1 MTDFTQ
7 SERDAM
13 RAYLSR
19 VEVRLSNMYRVAGT
33 FIGGAG
39 LLVLFPLFFS
49 QAIPGLVG
57 AFGLSNGSLAQ
68 TILLFIPFSFSI
80 GLPLYALYCLLRD
93 LFQFYFVG
101 HSPGFPT
108 DLLNPRFALSGIAF
122 SPDESSRVRKEV
134 TLREYSSDLV
144 HFILPFGEAQAK
156 YCDKVIESTFGK
168 IIPAERTTEAL
179 ELQGIIQ
186 RQPGSNDLLVNTE
199 PPEKRNPD
207 DVLRFSAAL
216 GLAGVRDTDLVGEVA
231 KGEASLVRHAIGLR
245 RLVLRYFKALL
256 MFIVTALVTFLLI
269 GLVADF
275 PRWSHLVMAIGYCV
289 WSLITPL
296 AALLPI
302 RRWIY
307 ETSDPRTKSVVGHD
321 SQLLAF
327 ENIVIVACSV
337 AGVSAVLGL
346 VVILSG
352 H

>member
-1 MTDFTQ
+1 
-7 SERDAM
+7 
-13 RAYLSR
+13 
-19 VEVRLSNMYRVAGT
+19 
-33 FIGGAG
+33 
-39 LLVLFPLFFS
+39 
-49 QAIPGLVG
+49 
-57 AFGLSNGSLAQ
+57 
-68 TILLFIPFSFSI
+68 
-80 GLPLYALYCLLRD
+80 
-93 LFQFYFVG
+93 
-101 HSPGFPT
+101 
-108 DLLNPRFALSGIAF
+108 
-122 SPDESSRVRKEV
+122 
-134 TLREYSSDLV
+134 
-144 HFILPFGEAQAK
+144 
-156 YCDKVIESTFGK
+156 
-168 IIPAERTTEAL
+168 
-179 ELQGIIQ
+179 
-186 RQPGSNDLLVNTE
+186 
-199 PPEKRNPD
+199 
-207 DVLRFSAAL
+207 
-216 GLAGVRDTDLVGEVA
+216 
-231 KGEASLVRHAIGLR
+231 
-245 RLVLRYFKALL
+245 